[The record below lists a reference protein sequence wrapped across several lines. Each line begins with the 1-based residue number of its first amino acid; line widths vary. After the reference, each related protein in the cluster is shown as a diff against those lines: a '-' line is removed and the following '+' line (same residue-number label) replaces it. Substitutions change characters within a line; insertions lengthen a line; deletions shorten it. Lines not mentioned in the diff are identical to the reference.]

1 MAATFSQRLFSISEL
16 ARLESLGE
24 LIIQPKFQR
33 RSFWTPDARSYLI
46 DTIVRSLPMP
56 KIYLRRQVLEIDRP
70 PVYEVV
76 DGQQRLQSIFDF
88 IRDRF
93 ELKQK
98 HNRNFPNLRYK
109 DLPDPVKRTF
119 LSYQISVELMEHAT
133 DPEVWGMFERLN
145 RYTFT
150 VNAQERRNAEF
161 SGLFKQS
168 SYRLAAEQLSLDTWQ
183 GMRVFGDQ
191 QFARMREV
199 ELTSDVLSAKVKG
212 ITDIASLNN
221 VYREFDDCLPNQE
234 GLEDTFREIM
244 KYIRKELM
252 DTVRSTK
259 FRLQVRTY
267 SLMVSLADSLSGIPE
282 GLGPVE
288 LRPGPD
294 ICMRMV
300 EVDERLRPAAVPL
313 GLAALKGALTHG
325 TSHVPERRVRNEH
338 FVKMLSLTDQD
349 WNQHWH
355 DLTLVRNATESA

>member
-1 MAATFSQRLFSISEL
+1 
-16 ARLESLGE
+16 
-24 LIIQPKFQR
+24 
-33 RSFWTPDARSYLI
+33 
-46 DTIVRSLPMP
+46 MP

-88 IRDRF
+88 IRGRF

-98 HNRNFPNLRYK
+98 HNQNFPNLRYK

-183 GMRVFGDQ
+183 GMKVFGDQ

-212 ITDIASLNN
+212 DHRHCEA
-221 VYREFDDCLPNQE
+221 
-234 GLEDTFREIM
+234 
-244 KYIRKELM
+244 
-252 DTVRSTK
+252 
-259 FRLQVRTY
+259 
-267 SLMVSLADSLSGIPE
+267 
-282 GLGPVE
+282 
-288 LRPGPD
+288 
-294 ICMRMV
+294 
-300 EVDERLRPAAVPL
+300 
-313 GLAALKGALTHG
+313 
-325 TSHVPERRVRNEH
+325 
-338 FVKMLSLTDQD
+338 
-349 WNQHWH
+349 
-355 DLTLVRNATESA
+355 